1 MPHVVAHQADIMF
14 ASKFAGSYLS
24 EPWKKEML
32 NKIIAFIYA
41 NINWIGVD
49 FVDPST
55 TFEATGPAQTKTVRV
70 LDYACG
76 PGTIT
81 HALGNRAT
89 EYVGIDLSEN
99 MVQAYNVRF
108 NPESTAADGGDE
120 PLNAHAVVGNLLT
133 EPPPEEFS
141 GPEYHGFDL
150 VVVGMGFHHFSD
162 VRLAAKR
169 LAERLRPGGVFLIL
183 DLVTHAMEAEDSEEL
198 KAVKNTVAHHGFDE
212 QELRDIFAGAGL
224 RDFAIV
230 RMKDD
235 VYIRG
240 TSKRQVFMAKGSK
253 I

>member
-1 MPHVVAHQADIMF
+1 M
-14 ASKFAGSYLS
+14 LS
-24 EPWKKEML
+24 
-32 NKIIAFIYA
+32 KIIAFIYA

-49 FVDPST
+49 FVDPSMR
-55 TFEATGPAQTKTVRV
+55 FEATNPAQNKSVRV

-81 HALGNRAT
+81 HAIGNRAT
-89 EYVGIDLSEN
+89 EYIGIDLSEN

-108 NPESTAADGGDE
+108 NPETADADGGDE

-133 EPPPEEFS
+133 TEAPPEELS
-141 GPEYHGFDL
+141 GPEYHDFDL

-162 VRLAAKR
+162 VRLASKR

-183 DLVTHAMEAEDSEEL
+183 DLATHAMEVEETEEL
-198 KAVKNTVAHHGFDE
+198 TAVKNTVAHHGFDE

-224 RDFAIV
+224 SDFAIV
-230 RMKDD
+230 RMKDY
-235 VYIRG
+235 VYMRG